1 VLTPATVDYGRSAST
16 VNLLTALGA
25 LVFIPMVPVY
35 NFAVDRFG
43 LRVSMLA
50 SVFIVFVGLA
60 VRLLS
65 NGTGDVLSPR
75 GFVWVILGIVINA
88 MPGCSAAVRRPSSL
102 PSGSASTSGP
112 PAPVSE

>member
-1 VLTPATVDYGRSAST
+1 VLTPATQYYGCSAST

-50 SVFIVFVGLA
+50 SVFIVFVGSA

-88 MPGCSAAVRRPSSL
+88 MPGPFSGGAAPKFSAVWFRVNERAT
-102 PSGSASTSGP
+102 STGQ
-112 PAPVSE
+112 